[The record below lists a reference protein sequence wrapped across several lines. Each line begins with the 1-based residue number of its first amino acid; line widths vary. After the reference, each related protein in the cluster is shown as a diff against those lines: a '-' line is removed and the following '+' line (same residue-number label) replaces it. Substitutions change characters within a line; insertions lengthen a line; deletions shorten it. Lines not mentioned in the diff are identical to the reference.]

1 MIYKSLKPFLI
12 FLISLI
18 ILHLRFT
25 FPSLFLYLP
34 VRVAPSFVHL
44 YIQTLPKFETLAK
57 LKSTNNILLI
67 YILVLTYPHFSS
79 TFYSFFIRS
88 LFVLPSFIVRLLFVF
103 CSLIVYLPV
112 RLAPSFVYLP
122 VVLRLSVVLRAHT
135 LPSTIGII
143 GIIVLITD
151 IVNIS
156 FSSP

>member
-1 MIYKSLKPFLI
+1 M
-12 FLISLI
+12 
-18 ILHLRFT
+18 
-25 FPSLFLYLP
+25 
-34 VRVAPSFVHL
+34 
-44 YIQTLPKFETLAK
+44 
-57 LKSTNNILLI
+57 KSTNNILLI

-79 TFYSFFIRS
+79 AFCS
-88 LFVLPSFIVRLLFVF
+88 LFVHLFFICPCGSHRLLFVFCSSFVRLLFVF
-103 CSLIVYLPV
+103 CSSFV
-112 RLAPSFVYLP
+112 RYFIICSCGSHRFLFVHFFVSLFRYYTPSPLERAGERIFCLSFVYLP

>member
-1 MIYKSLKPFLI
+1 M
-12 FLISLI
+12 
-18 ILHLRFT
+18 RF
-25 FPSLFLYLP
+25 
-34 VRVAPSFVHL
+34 APSFVHL

-79 TFYSFFIRS
+79 AFCSFFVRSLFICPCGSHRLLFVFCSSFVRS
-88 LFVLPSFIVRLLFVF
+88 LFVFCSSFVRLLFVF
-103 CSLIVYLPV
+103 CSSFLYLPV